1 MLNKGFLISFLFFG
15 IISFSQ
21 VVHIPIG
28 QKSTGNGEVSL
39 ELINR
44 YQHYKGKTKNEN
56 DSYDSAINSPKSVN
70 YSIDGKKF
78 YVQSLEGY
86 TTAVYD
92 AKTKKKIKTI
102 KHVFDK
108 SNQELFKNN
117 ETTAF
122 GYEFLVKRDK
132 YNQFSGKPVESCFSH
147 NGKYLWVTYYRRDYD
162 SNASC
167 PSAVAIIDTEKDE
180 IVRVMPT
187 GPLPKMI
194 ACSPDNKFIAVTH
207 WGDNTLG
214 IINIQSQ
221 DPMDFSYHKHCIVDY
236 QMKMEFGGKHVDRDS
251 DCGYCLRGTVFTP
264 DGNFLLVGKMGGAG
278 GVAVFDANTY
288 ELLGTVKGMESN
300 VRHLVINGD
309 NLFLSANS
317 PGKVQKCDWR
327 SFVKARIQNE
337 EKEIQFREFESVF
350 VGSGARTIVTT
361 SDGKYVFAAVNNG
374 SKIVAVRTKDMNVV
388 AEIPADSYPVGMDI
402 SSDDSELIVT
412 AQGKSG
418 GGGNSVMVFSLKF
431 K

>member
-21 VVHIPIG
+21 VIHIPIG

-108 SNQELFKNN
+108 SNQELFKND

-236 QMKMEFGGKHVDRDS
+236 QMKMDFGGKHVDRDS

-337 EKEIQFREFESVF
+337 EKEIQFKEFESIF

-374 SKIVAVRTKDMNVV
+374 SKIVAVRTKDMNIV

-412 AQGKSG
+412 AQGKSS

>member
-1 MLNKGFLISFLFFG
+1 MNARLVIYFLFVV
-15 IISFSQ
+15 ITSFSQ

-28 QKSTGNGEVSL
+28 KKSTGNGEVTM
-39 ELINR
+39 ELVNR
-44 YQHYKGKTKNEN
+44 YQHYNAGTKDIN
-56 DSYDSAINSPKSVN
+56 DSFDSAINSPKSVN
-70 YSIDGKKF
+70 YSIDGNKF

-92 AKTKKKIKTI
+92 AKTKKKINII
-102 KHVFDK
+102 KHVF
-108 SNQELFKNN
+108 NQENQNLFKNN

-122 GYEFLVKRDK
+122 DYEFLVKRDN
-132 YNQFSGKPVESCFSH
+132 YNYFSGKPVESCFSH

-207 WGDNTLG
+207 WGDNTIG
-214 IINIQSQ
+214 IINIESD
-221 DPMDFSYHKHCIVDY
+221 DPMNFKYQKHCIVDY
-236 QMKMEFGGKHVDRDS
+236 QMKMDFGGKHVDRDS

-264 DGNFLLVGKMGGAG
+264 DGSFLLVGKMGGAG
-278 GVAVFDANTY
+278 GVAVFDAKNF
-288 ELLGTVKGMESN
+288 ELLGTIKGMESN
-300 VRHLVINGD
+300 VRHLVINGE
-309 NLFLSANS
+309 NLYLSANS
-317 PGKVQKCDWR
+317 PGKIQKCNWR
-327 SFVKARIQNE
+327 SFVKTRIQNK
-337 EKEIQFREFESVF
+337 EKEVQFNEFESVF

-361 SDGKYVFAAVNNG
+361 SSGKYVFAAVNNG
-374 SKIVAVRTKDMNVV
+374 SKIVAVRTSDMNIV

-412 AQGKSG
+412 AQGKSN

>member
-1 MLNKGFLISFLFFG
+1 MLNKGFLISFVFFAVV
-15 IISFSQ
+15 SFSQ

-44 YQHYKGKTKNEN
+44 YQHYKSKTKNEN

-70 YSIDGKKF
+70 YSMDGKKF

-92 AKTKKKIKTI
+92 VKTKKKIKTI
-102 KHVFDK
+102 KHVFDN

-132 YNQFSGKPVESCFSH
+132 YNHFSGKPVESCFSH

-221 DPMDFSYHKHCIVDY
+221 DPMEFSYHKHCIVDY
-236 QMKMEFGGKHVDRDS
+236 QMKMDFGGKHVDRDS

-350 VGSGARTIVTT
+350 VGSGARTIVST

-374 SKIVAVRTKDMNVV
+374 SKIVAVRTKDMNIV

-412 AQGKSG
+412 AQGKSS